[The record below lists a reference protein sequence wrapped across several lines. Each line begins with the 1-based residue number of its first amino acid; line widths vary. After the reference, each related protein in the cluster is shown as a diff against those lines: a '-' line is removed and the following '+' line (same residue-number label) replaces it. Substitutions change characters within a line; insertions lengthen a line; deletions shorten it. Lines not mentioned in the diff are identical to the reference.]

1 VPTLKLR
8 IAGLAGPDAE
18 APLAEAL
25 LAEDG
30 VLGAVV
36 SWDAGCLEVDFEDDR
51 VSVTRILEV
60 VEARGYTAEL
70 GG

>member
-1 VPTLKLR
+1 VPTLKIR
-8 IAGLAGPDAE
+8 IAGLGGPDAE
-18 APLAEAL
+18 GPLAEAL

-51 VSVTRILEV
+51 VSVTRILEIV
-60 VEARGYTAEL
+60 QSRGYEAEL

>member
-1 VPTLKLR
+1 VPTLKLCVQGMQD
-8 IAGLAGPDAE
+8 AGEE

-36 SWDAGCLEVDFEDDR
+36 SADARCAEIDFEDDR
-51 VSVTRILEV
+51 VSIEQILAII
-60 VEARGYTAEL
+60 EARGYQASL
-70 GG
+70 SG